1 MASQKLPVDAPSP
14 RLCLVRKTYDDQEY
28 GFNLH
33 AEKGKG
39 QFIGAVDAGSIA
51 ELAGLKP
58 GDRIFAVNGFNII
71 GVSHKEVVS
80 KIKSD
85 PQQCE
90 LLVISEEGAD
100 WYERNNIPIN
110 MSLSNIIRPCKEEK
124 RTEPKIPSNDHGM
137 NPRPRLCHLEKQNP
151 ADEFGFNLHV
161 EKGKG
166 HFIGAVDAGGIG
178 DKAGLEMGQR
188 IVGVNGELV
197 YPHTPHKDVVG
208 LIKRDPLS
216 TDLLV
221 ASEEVDRWYTDNAVP
236 YSFESAIVYN
246 RPRGHSKISVN
257 NIPNGSLPQ
266 SRKDTL
272 ESQKSA
278 EQRLKT
284 ITNMPQEESIQSYSL
299 TEEHVETA
307 PVEREIQLDNHGYA
321 LPPVETIPAHHDDDL
336 LNQVFS
342 GIPLADLHYVHDAP
356 HKPLEIEKTPEPHM
370 EEVEELHVHK
380 AHLDEEEE
388 EEIHATNGH
397 SHASSR
403 GESPKPAPVWVPPP
417 PPPVAPSVP
426 RTSSP
431 ASESSRSNGSS
442 DRQNKHPTHDH
453 AQDIFKLNAKE
464 ARQLLVQKKKD
475 PRRQHMTLEQKHDI
489 ILNL

>member
-1 MASQKLPVDAPSP
+1 
-14 RLCLVRKTYDDQEY
+14 
-28 GFNLH
+28 
-33 AEKGKG
+33 
-39 QFIGAVDAGSIA
+39 
-51 ELAGLKP
+51 
-58 GDRIFAVNGFNII
+58 
-71 GVSHKEVVS
+71 
-80 KIKSD
+80 
-85 PQQCE
+85 
-90 LLVISEEGAD
+90 
-100 WYERNNIPIN
+100 
-110 MSLSNIIRPCKEEK
+110 
-124 RTEPKIPSNDHGM
+124 
-137 NPRPRLCHLEKQNP
+137 
-151 ADEFGFNLHV
+151 
-161 EKGKG
+161 
-166 HFIGAVDAGGIG
+166 
-178 DKAGLEMGQR
+178 
-188 IVGVNGELV
+188 
-197 YPHTPHKDVVG
+197 DVVG

-284 ITNMPQEESIQSYSL
+284 MPQEESIQSYSL

-307 PVEREIQLDNHGYA
+307 PVEREPQLDNHGYA
-321 LPPVETIPAHHDDDL
+321 LPPVETIPAQHDDDL

-356 HKPLEIEKTPEPHM
+356 HKPLEIEKTPEPHV

-431 ASESSRSNGSS
+431 AASESSRSNGSS
-442 DRQNKHPTHDH
+442 DRQNKHPTHDN